1 MCDERVTWE
10 AWEGFRGK
18 RPSGSARLGSVRR
31 DGIFPFTSRG
41 AALEAVDDV
50 EPMRRRAGEGL
61 PESVTT
67 GAGDGDTTRWRRRAI
82 LDGLRRLAVFV
93 ALFLVVEFLRRWRAS
108 EAMTAWAESGMGKEK
123 AP

>member
-1 MCDERVTWE
+1 MGGMGGISRE
-10 AWEGFRGK
+10 AAK
-18 RPSGSARLGSVRR
+18 RISSVRI
-31 DGIFPFTSRG
+31 GAMEWNLPLHTSRG

-61 PESVTT
+61 PESVTS

-93 ALFLVVEFLRRWRAS
+93 ALFLIVEFLRRWHAN
-108 EAMTAWAESGMGKEK
+108 EAMTAWAESGSGKEK
-123 AP
+123 PP

>member
-1 MCDERVTWE
+1 
-10 AWEGFRGK
+10 
-18 RPSGSARLGSVRR
+18 VRR
-31 DGIFPFTSRG
+31 NGIFPFTSRG

>member
-1 MCDERVTWE
+1 MTTVTCCTHDF
-10 AWEGFRGK
+10 AG
-18 RPSGSARLGSVRR
+18 SGLADHHPPAPRVRR
-31 DGIFPFTSRG
+31 NGFFPFTLP

-93 ALFLVVEFLRRWRAS
+93 ALFLVVEFLRRWRAN
-108 EAMTAWAESGMGKEK
+108 EAMTAWAESGSGKEK
-123 AP
+123 TP